1 MPSTPEHS
9 KPEVTSGAASGSSV
23 LGPGRP
29 GAGASHPGAMRSRVY
44 RVVMPALTAALVA
57 VVLTAIMVGAAGL
70 SPAEALRALGG
81 LLSHGVDATGDYPGW
96 APRLLL
102 DLRLPRI
109 LLALIVGAALSTAG
123 ASFQGIFRNPLA
135 EPYLL
140 GVSAGAGL
148 GATVAIVWKPLSS
161 LGVYALPLLAF
172 VGATTAAFV
181 VYRLATF
188 KDRTDSASLL
198 LSGVAVGSTLTAI
211 MSFLMVA
218 TERDLHTVV
227 VWLMG
232 GLTTATWT
240 KIWITLPVVGA
251 GFIYML
257 AVSRR
262 MNLLLMGEERARE
275 LGIDSRRTRRNL
287 MVVAALTTAAAVA
300 FSGLIG
306 FIGLMVPHI
315 MRLLVGPDHRRLLP
329 ASALFGALLLLA
341 ADTIAR
347 TAIAPAEIPV
357 GIITAATGGPFFLYL
372 LRSRKGV

>member
-1 MPSTPEHS
+1 MNLTKDRH
-9 KPEVTSGAASGSSV
+9 K
-23 LGPGRP
+23 
-29 GAGASHPGAMRSRVY
+29 VY
-44 RVVMPALTAALVA
+44 RLVMAALVVALVA
-57 VVLTAIMVGAAGL
+57 VILAAVAVGAAGL
-70 SPAEALRALGG
+70 SAAETLRALGG
-81 LLSHGVDATGDYPGW
+81 LMIHGSDATGDYPDW

-109 LLALIVGAALSTAG
+109 VLALVVGAALSTAG

-148 GATVAIVWKPLSS
+148 GATIAIVWKPLTE
-161 LGVYALPLLAF
+161 LGIYTLPLFAF
-172 VGATTAAFV
+172 VGATLAAFL

-188 KDRTDSASLL
+188 AGHTRGASLL

-232 GLTTATWT
+232 GLTTAAWT
-240 KIWITLPVVGA
+240 KIYITLPVVAA
-251 GFIYML
+251 GFLYMML
-257 AVSRR
+257 MSRR

-275 LGIDSRRTRRNL
+275 LGIDSQRTRRNL
-287 MVVAALTTAAAVA
+287 MIVAALTTAAAVS

-306 FIGLMVPHI
+306 FVGLMVPHI

-329 ASALFGALLLLA
+329 VSALFGALLLLA
-341 ADTIAR
+341 ADTVAR
-347 TAIAPAEIPV
+347 TALAPAEIPV
-357 GIITAATGGPFFLYL
+357 GVITAATGGPFFLYL
-372 LRSRKGV
+372 LRARKGV

>member
-1 MPSTPEHS
+1 MA
-9 KPEVTSGAASGSSV
+9 TSQT
-23 LGPGRP
+23 R
-29 GAGASHPGAMRSRVY
+29 RRDY
-44 RVVMPALTAALVA
+44 RLVVAALVA
-57 VVLTAIMVGAAGL
+57 ALVAAILVALVVGAAGM
-70 SPAEALRALGG
+70 SVGQAFRAFVG
-81 LLSHGVDATGDYPGW
+81 LMGHGTDATGHFPDW

-109 LLALIVGAALSTAG
+109 VLALVVGAALSTAG

-140 GVSAGAGL
+140 GVSAGAAL
-148 GATVAIVWKPLSS
+148 GATVAIVWKPLTS
-161 LGVYALPLLAF
+161 LGVYTLPLLAF
-172 VGATTAAFV
+172 VGAIIAAFL
-181 VYRLATF
+181 VYRVATIGGL
-188 KDRTDSASLL
+188 TSAASLL

-211 MSFLMVA
+211 TSFLMVA

-240 KIWITLPVVGA
+240 KIFISLPVVAA
-251 GFIYML
+251 GFVYMML
-257 AVSRR
+257 MSRR

-287 MVVAALTTAAAVA
+287 MTAAALTTAAAVA

-329 ASALFGALLLLA
+329 ATALFGALLLLV
-341 ADTIAR
+341 ADTVAR
-347 TAIAPAEIPV
+347 TAMAPAEIPV
-357 GIITAATGGPFFLYL
+357 GIITAAVGGPFFLYL
-372 LRSRKGV
+372 LRVRKGA

>member
-1 MPSTPEHS
+1 
-9 KPEVTSGAASGSSV
+9 VTTS
-23 LGPGRP
+23 RD
-29 GAGASHPGAMRSRVY
+29 RRRVY
-44 RVVMPALTAALVA
+44 RLTMAALVA
-57 VVLTAIMVGAAGL
+57 ALCVGVLVAGVVGAAGL
-70 SPAEALRALGG
+70 SLGEAFRAFAG
-81 LLSHGVDATGDYPGW
+81 LIRHGTDATGSFPDW

-109 LLALIVGAALSTAG
+109 ALALITGAALSTAG
-123 ASFQGIFRNPLA
+123 ASFQGVFRNPLA

-148 GATVAIVWKPLSS
+148 GATVAIVWKPLPAF
-161 LGVYALPLLAF
+161 GIYTLPVLAF
-172 VGATTAAFV
+172 IGATLAAFL

-188 KDRTDSASLL
+188 GAHTGGASLL

-218 TERDLHTVV
+218 TEYDLHTVV

-232 GLTTATWT
+232 GFTTATWT
-240 KIWITLPVVGA
+240 KVAITLPVVAA
-251 GFIYML
+251 GFTFMML
-257 AVSRR
+257 MSRR

-275 LGIDSRRTRRNL
+275 LGVDSQRTRRNL

-306 FIGLMVPHI
+306 FVGLMVPHI
-315 MRLLVGPDHRRLLP
+315 MRLVVGPDHRRLLP
-329 ASALFGALLLLA
+329 ASALFGALLLLV
-341 ADTIAR
+341 ADTVAR
-347 TAIAPAEIPV
+347 TALAPAEIPV

-372 LRSRKGV
+372 LRTRRGV

>member
-1 MPSTPEHS
+1 MT
-9 KPEVTSGAASGSSV
+9 V
-23 LGPGRP
+23 
-29 GAGASHPGAMRSRVY
+29 SRDRRKVY
-44 RVVMPALTAALVA
+44 RLVMAVLTAALVA
-57 VVLTAIMVGAAGL
+57 AVLTALVVGAAGL
-70 SPAEALRALGG
+70 SLGEALRAFTG
-81 LLSHGVDATGDYPGW
+81 LVRHGAGATGDYPDW

-109 LLALIVGAALSTAG
+109 ILALIVGAALSTAG

-148 GATVAIVWKPLSS
+148 GATVAIVVKPLAS
-161 LGVYALPLLAF
+161 LGIYTLPLLAF
-172 VGATTAAFV
+172 VGATLAAFL

-188 KDRTDSASLL
+188 GGQTGGASLL
-198 LSGVAVGSTLTAI
+198 LSGVAVGSTLTAV
-211 MSFLMVA
+211 MSFMMVA
-218 TERDLHTVV
+218 TESDLHTVV
-227 VWLMG
+227 AWLMG

-240 KIWITLPVVGA
+240 KIYITLPVLGA
-251 GFIYML
+251 GFVYMMFS
-257 AVSRR
+257 SRR

-275 LGIDSRRTRRNL
+275 LGINSQRTRRNL
-287 MVVAALTTAAAVA
+287 MIVAALTTASAVA

-329 ASALFGALLLLA
+329 AAALFGALLLLV
-341 ADTIAR
+341 ADTVAR
-347 TAIAPAEIPV
+347 TVIAPAEIPV

-372 LRSRKGV
+372 LRNRKGV

>member
-1 MPSTPEHS
+1 MAMSHS
-9 KPEVTSGAASGSSV
+9 RGKAYRMTMTV
-23 LGPGRP
+23 L
-29 GAGASHPGAMRSRVY
+29 
-44 RVVMPALTAALVA
+44 A
-57 VVLTAIMVGAAGL
+57 VVLTAVIVTAMVIGAAGM
-70 SPAEALRALGG
+70 SIGEAFRALAG
-81 LLSHGVDATGDYPGW
+81 LLYHGADATGEFPEW

-102 DLRLPRI
+102 SLRLPRI
-109 LLALIVGAALSTAG
+109 VLALVVGAALSTAG

-148 GATVAIVWKPLSS
+148 GATVAIVWKPLTS
-161 LGVYALPLLAF
+161 LGIYTLPLLAF
-172 VGATTAAFV
+172 VGATLAAFL
-181 VYRLATF
+181 VYRVATIGGH
-188 KDRTDSASLL
+188 TGTASLL

-218 TERDLHTVV
+218 TERDLHTVI

-240 KIWITLPVVGA
+240 KVYITLPVAAA
-251 GFIYML
+251 GFIYMMFM
-257 AVSRR
+257 SRR

-287 MVVAALTTAAAVA
+287 MVVAAITTAAAVS

-315 MRLLVGPDHRRLLP
+315 MRLVVGPDHRHLLP
-329 ASALFGALLLLA
+329 ATALFGALLLLI
-341 ADTIAR
+341 ADTVAR
-347 TAIAPAEIPV
+347 TAMAPAEIPV
-357 GIITAATGGPFFLYL
+357 GIITAAAGGPFFLYL
-372 LRSRKGV
+372 LRVRKGA

>member
-1 MPSTPEHS
+1 MATSHS
-9 KPEVTSGAASGSSV
+9 
-23 LGPGRP
+23 R
-29 GAGASHPGAMRSRVY
+29 RRIY
-44 RVVMPALTAALVA
+44 RLVMAALVA
-57 VVLTAIMVGAAGL
+57 ALVVAVLTAAVVGAAGL
-70 SPAEALRALGG
+70 SIGEAFRAFAG
-81 LLSHGVDATGDYPGW
+81 LVRHGTDATGDFPDW

-109 LLALIVGAALSTAG
+109 VVALIVGAGLSTAG

-148 GATVAIVWKPLSS
+148 GATVAIVWKPLTS
-161 LGVYALPLLAF
+161 LGIYTLPLLAF
-172 VGATTAAFV
+172 VGATAAAFL
-181 VYRLATF
+181 VYRVATIGGH
-188 KDRTDSASLL
+188 TGGPSLL

-227 VWLMG
+227 IWLMG

-240 KIWITLPVVGA
+240 KVFITLPVVAA
-251 GFIYML
+251 GFVYMML
-257 AVSRR
+257 MSRR

-275 LGIDSRRTRRNL
+275 LGIDSQRTRRNL
-287 MVVAALTTAAAVA
+287 MIVAALTTAAAVS

-329 ASALFGALLLLA
+329 ATALFGALLLLV
-341 ADTIAR
+341 ADTVAR
-347 TAIAPAEIPV
+347 TAMAPSEIPV
-357 GIITAATGGPFFLYL
+357 GIITAVAGGPFFLYL
-372 LRSRKGV
+372 LRVRKGA

>member
-1 MPSTPEHS
+1 MA
-9 KPEVTSGAASGSSV
+9 TSQS
-23 LGPGRP
+23 R
-29 GAGASHPGAMRSRVY
+29 RRVY
-44 RVVMPALTAALVA
+44 RLVVVALAAALVA
-57 VVLTAIMVGAAGL
+57 TIVTATVVGAAGM
-70 SPAEALRALGG
+70 SAAEALRAFAG
-81 LLSHGVDATGDYPGW
+81 LLRHGTDATGDFPEWG
-96 APRLLL
+96 PRLLL
-102 DLRLPRI
+102 DIRIPRI
-109 LLALIVGAALSTAG
+109 VLALVVGAALSTAG

-148 GATVAIVWKPLSS
+148 GATIAIIWKPSTS
-161 LGVYALPLLAF
+161 LGIYTVPLFAF
-172 VGATTAAFV
+172 VGATLAAFL
-181 VYRLATF
+181 VYRVATIGGH
-188 KDRTDSASLL
+188 TSAASLL

-240 KIWITLPVVGA
+240 KIYITLPVVAA
-251 GFIYML
+251 GFVYML
-257 AVSRR
+257 FMSRR

-287 MVVAALTTAAAVA
+287 MIVAALTTAAAVA

-315 MRLLVGPDHRRLLP
+315 MRLAVGPDHRRLLP
-329 ASALFGALLLLA
+329 VTALFGALLLLI
-341 ADTIAR
+341 ADTAAR
-347 TAIAPAEIPV
+347 TAMAPAEIPV

-372 LRSRKGV
+372 LRVRKGA

>member
-1 MPSTPEHS
+1 MDMT
-9 KPEVTSGAASGSSV
+9 KNRRRIYRLVMAAWC
-23 LGPGRP
+23 
-29 GAGASHPGAMRSRVY
+29 
-44 RVVMPALTAALVA
+44 AALVA
-57 VVLTAIMVGAAGL
+57 AVLTAMVVGAAGL
-70 SPAEALRALGG
+70 SVGEALRAFAG
-81 LLSHGVDATGDYPGW
+81 LVRHGSDATGDFPDW
-96 APRLLL
+96 APGLLL

-109 LLALIVGAALSTAG
+109 VLALIVGAALSTAG

-148 GATVAIVWKPLSS
+148 GATIAIVWKPLTS
-161 LGVYALPLLAF
+161 LGIYTLPLLAF
-172 VGATTAAFV
+172 VGATLAAFL
-181 VYRLATF
+181 VYRVATF
-188 KDRTDSASLL
+188 GGRTGGASLL
-198 LSGVAVGSTLTAI
+198 LSGVAVGSTLTAV

-240 KIWITLPVVGA
+240 KIYITLPVVGA
-251 GFIYML
+251 GFIYMML
-257 AVSRR
+257 MSRR

-275 LGIDSRRTRRNL
+275 LGIDSQRTRRNL

-329 ASALFGALLLLA
+329 AAALFGALLLLV
-341 ADTIAR
+341 ADTVAR

-372 LRSRKGV
+372 LRARKGV